1 MDRNKIAMVAAQRY
15 FLPCAAETD
24 WKGERNEQTQQAG
37 GLGMLEHEKGL
48 KGINHIRRSWGSLGS
63 QACQW
68 IKTAGTARREEGGP
82 KLKLTPHT
90 TGVSY
95 HTTFLWFW
103 AQNSGPQNADLFT
116 DLSQSH
122 SLLEKMRAVA
132 SKLAVV
138 FLPFS
143 SLPETEP
150 MPLCILHRH
159 SPNLA
164 TSPGLWIPL
173 TDTILH

>member
-1 MDRNKIAMVAAQRY
+1 MCSRN
-15 FLPCAAETD
+15 
-24 WKGERNEQTQQAG
+24 W
-37 GLGMLEHEKGL
+37 L
-48 KGINHIRRSWGSLGS
+48 KRRKKWADSASRRPGNVRTWEGTEGINHIRRSWGSPGS

-82 KLKLTPHT
+82 KLKLTLHT

-95 HTTFLWFW
+95 HTAFLWFW

-122 SLLEKMRAVA
+122 SLLEKIRAVT

-164 TSPGLWIPL
+164 TSPGPVDTYWQIPSY
-173 TDTILH
+173 TKEITSEKKNAPAHS